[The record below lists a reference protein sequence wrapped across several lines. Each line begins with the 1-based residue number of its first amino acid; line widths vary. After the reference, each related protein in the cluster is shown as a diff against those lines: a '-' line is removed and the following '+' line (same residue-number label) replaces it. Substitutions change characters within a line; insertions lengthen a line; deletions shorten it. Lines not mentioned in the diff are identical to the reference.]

1 MDYILYFFIYSMLG
15 WVCEC
20 LYCGI
25 GAKRFVNRGFL
36 EGPYCPIY
44 GWGALFVLYALRP
57 FRDHIVLLFL
67 AGMVGTSVLEY
78 VTSYVMEKL
87 FHSKWWDY
95 SQRRFNLHGRIC
107 LRNSVMFGV
116 MALVVVQIAHPL
128 IEGMV
133 AHLPDYVRLIVTV
146 VLSALFLYDNVH
158 TIHALARENKDYRML
173 EDSLR
178 ELAASF
184 RTLPLMSSQASLSQR
199 ISMLLEESDAD
210 EKLLAA
216 LERLHAQY
224 EKRLSAFRHTKKRL
238 AAAFPKRLKESPQER
253 AAALFAAFE
262 AHRKENEQ
270 LRLRERGDEAEK

>member
-95 SQRRFNLHGRIC
+95 SQRRF
-107 LRNSVMFGV
+107 
-116 MALVVVQIAHPL
+116 
-128 IEGMV
+128 
-133 AHLPDYVRLIVTV
+133 
-146 VLSALFLYDNVH
+146 
-158 TIHALARENKDYRML
+158 
-173 EDSLR
+173 
-178 ELAASF
+178 
-184 RTLPLMSSQASLSQR
+184 
-199 ISMLLEESDAD
+199 
-210 EKLLAA
+210 
-216 LERLHAQY
+216 
-224 EKRLSAFRHTKKRL
+224 
-238 AAAFPKRLKESPQER
+238 
-253 AAALFAAFE
+253 
-262 AHRKENEQ
+262 
-270 LRLRERGDEAEK
+270 